1 MSPPPSQVLESVSV
15 EFNFLH
21 TGFAMYSS
29 VQEPDAAA
37 VATAEPD
44 ATTPVPDHRPP
55 DATTP
60 VPDHPPS
67 EEPQETVINL
77 VKQATGGKVV
87 EGLGEELDARLAK
100 KQCTTNRA
108 PRYLCAGT
116 VPYTLPYNIWLE
128 IVDHIGRRD
137 ELRRTCRKLMAIIPA
152 FYCAK
157 VTGSVDLVLFTEF
170 LCSRVAHHLYGVD
183 VCMTRQA
190 ERAWIRD
197 ERPMSDEEW
206 ADFCTASSACVAALA
221 RCADLHVLR
230 MHIPTTEPATV
241 AQLPVRT
248 LDFIWPRSSKRQK
261 TGTGRQVSALWPSGL
276 STALALLK
284 GSTTLQTLDL
294 HLRGYTSRKHC
305 RRHIGEAH
313 AQALAMLK
321 ESRTLRTLELHL
333 RGNQM
338 RDAGAQTLA
347 QLNESETLQTLHL
360 SICFNQIGDAG
371 AQALATLKESNTLQ
385 TFYLDLSD
393 NHIGDAGAQALATLK
408 ESKAIETLH
417 LSLCFNRIGDA
428 GAEAL
433 ATLKESKTLQTL
445 HLNLAD
451 NSIKEPGAKALAT
464 LMTSSTLQTLNL
476 DLTRNVI
483 RDTSALADAM
493 SRNNIRDLHLPL
505 SWLCQGP
512 RMAATIPQMLP
523 KCHHYTNIATGEIIY
538 DTDTDDSDT
547 DTDTD
552 M

>member
-1 MSPPPSQVLESVSV
+1 MSPPPTQVLESVSV

-29 VQEPDAAA
+29 MQEPDAAA
-37 VATAEPD
+37 VPTAEPD
-44 ATTPVPDHRPP
+44 ATVPDHRPP

-77 VKQATGGKVV
+77 VKQATSGKVV
-87 EGLGEELDARLAK
+87 EGLGEELSARLTK
-100 KQCTTNRA
+100 KQCITNRA

-116 VPYTLPYNIWLE
+116 LQSLPSDIWLE
-128 IVDHIGRRD
+128 IVDHSGRRD
-137 ELRRTCRKLMAIIPA
+137 ALRRTCRKLMAIIPP

-371 AQALATLKESNTLQ
+371 ARALATLKESNTLQ

-445 HLNLAD
+445 YLNLAD
-451 NSIKEPGAKALAT
+451 NKITDFGAQAVAT
-464 LMTSSTLQTLNL
+464 LMESSTFQTLNL
-476 DLTRNVI
+476 DLARNRI
-483 RDTSALADAM
+483 EDAGALLRLQQ
-493 SRNNIRDLHLPL
+493 SSYIRDLHLPL
-505 SWLCQGP
+505 SYLYKGP
-512 RMAATIPQMLP
+512 RMSATIPIDHP
-523 KCHHYTNIATGEIIY
+523 KCTYYTNIHTGEIIY
-538 DTDTDDSDT
+538 DTTDSDT

-552 M
+552 GASE